1 VGRVGASFEGFLSR
15 PWLILLVIALFVA
28 VPVLALGELAAN
40 DARQRVLAER
50 SRGTV
55 EAAERAANLIDTR
68 TTSLRAAVTALMAG
82 ELRTQLRAP
91 LRDAAWTDALETRLQ
106 DWRTALG
113 SDIVRVYVSD
123 TNTPTGVFYMLGS
136 SPRGLAVNGEIPQ
149 AAKREPNALGS
160 FESGYFSSEI
170 YPVGDTSVLAAIGFT
185 PRRPG
190 QSNAVRDAGMV
201 AELDIARL
209 RDAFAAG
216 RGVAQNI
223 YIFGRYGQLVMR
235 AGGAQPSAADLAAFA
250 ANPVVAD
257 VLRGSPHGLTTVDLA
272 GQRRL
277 LASVNLPTLAWHVIA
292 LTDPL
297 DPEVEAALD
306 LGRLSRSV
314 LVVLLLLGAGLL
326 ARATGELVRK
336 RRALASANIELDKAT
351 RAKSAFLASMSHELR
366 TPLNSIIGFSEVLL
380 DRMAGALNPKQE
392 DYVRDI
398 HSSGRH
404 QLALVNDILD
414 LSKVEAGKMELHPS
428 EFDLREAVTSVHR
441 SVLPLGEAKRQ
452 QMPLVIDDQVGT
464 AWLDEARVRQVL
476 LNLLSNGVKYTPHGG
491 RVTTHVRSRDG
502 QIEIDVSDT
511 GVGIKPED
519 QERVFEE
526 FERVGS
532 GYALDQQGT
541 GLGLALARRFV
552 RLMGG
557 EIGLV
562 SRPGQGSTFTVR
574 LPRRTGVQQV

>member
-1 VGRVGASFEGFLSR
+1 
-15 PWLILLVIALFVA
+15 
-28 VPVLALGELAAN
+28 
-40 DARQRVLAER
+40 
-50 SRGTV
+50 
-55 EAAERAANLIDTR
+55 
-68 TTSLRAAVTALMAG
+68 
-82 ELRTQLRAP
+82 
-91 LRDAAWTDALETRLQ
+91 
-106 DWRTALG
+106 
-113 SDIVRVYVSD
+113 
-123 TNTPTGVFYMLGS
+123 
-136 SPRGLAVNGEIPQ
+136 
-149 AAKREPNALGS
+149 
-160 FESGYFSSEI
+160 
-170 YPVGDTSVLAAIGFT
+170 
-185 PRRPG
+185 
-190 QSNAVRDAGMV
+190 
-201 AELDIARL
+201 
-209 RDAFAAG
+209 
-216 RGVAQNI
+216 
-223 YIFGRYGQLVMR
+223 MR

-326 ARATGELVRK
+326 ARATGELVRN

-414 LSKVEAGKMELHPS
+414 LSKVEAGKMELHLS